1 MEKKITLSLVLCL
14 LMVSSA
20 GLTRVV
26 TPTRKMADH
35 REKLQLETLIPQRF
49 GDWQVDTSVV
59 PLQVDPETQARLDR
73 IYNQT
78 LSRTYVNADGERV
91 MLSMAYGGDQG
102 DGMGVHR
109 PEVCYASQ
117 GFEIKKDQFVNLGT
131 SYGVLPVK
139 QLLAVSGNRSEPITY
154 WITIGDKMTRPDFQQ
169 RLQRLRYGLEGTVP
183 DGMLVRVSTIDT
195 DLPRAYGVQ
204 SRFVKAL
211 LDSLNTKDRARL
223 IGTFTG

>member
-1 MEKKITLSLVLCL
+1 MKKTVVASMVMCL

-20 GLTRVV
+20 GLSKIVA
-26 TPTRKMADH
+26 PTNKMAD
-35 REKLQLETLIPQRF
+35 RRDKLQLDTMIPATF
-49 GDWQVDTSVV
+49 ADWRVDDTIV
-59 PLQVDPETQARLDR
+59 PLQVDPDTQARLDR

-78 LSRTYVNADGERV
+78 LSRTYVNRNGDRV

-102 DGMGVHR
+102 DSMGVHR

-117 GFEIKKDQFVNLGT
+117 GFEIKQDQFVSLDT

-139 QLLAVSGNRSEPITY
+139 RLLAVSGNRSEPITY

-195 DLPRAYGVQ
+195 DVNRAYGVQ
-204 SRFVKAL
+204 AQFVQAL
-211 LDSLNTKDRARL
+211 LDNIKSKDRTRL
-223 IGTFTG
+223 IGTFNG

>member
-1 MEKKITLSLVLCL
+1 MKKTFTVSLVLCL

-20 GLTRVV
+20 GLTRIV
-26 TPTRKMADH
+26 TPTRKMADN
-35 REKLQLETLIPQRF
+35 REKLQLEAMIPQRF
-49 GDWQVDTSVV
+49 GDWQIDTSVV

-78 LSRTYVNADGERV
+78 LSRTYINPNGERV

-102 DGMGVHR
+102 DSMGVHR

-131 SYGVLPVK
+131 DYGVLPVK

-154 WITIGDKMTRPDFQQ
+154 WITIGDKMTRPDFEQ

-195 DLPRAYGVQ
+195 DLPHAYGVQ
-204 SRFVKAL
+204 TQFVKAL
-211 LDSLNTKDRARL
+211 LDSLNKKDRARL